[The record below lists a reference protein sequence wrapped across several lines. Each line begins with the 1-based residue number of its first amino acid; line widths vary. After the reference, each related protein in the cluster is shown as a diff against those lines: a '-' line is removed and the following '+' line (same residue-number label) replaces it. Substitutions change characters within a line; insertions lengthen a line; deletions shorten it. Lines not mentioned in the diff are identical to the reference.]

1 MGGGGGLVVPSPPPR
16 VQEPA
21 MFDTAA
27 TVHKE
32 EVLTHTHP
40 QAPHPAKKGF
50 AGNGGVR
57 GSKSKKLSGDHFWS

>member
-1 MGGGGGLVVPSPPPR
+1 
-16 VQEPA
+16 